1 MAFAPDPLLRFNSFE
16 FSTAIARKLGLP
28 IPLLA
33 SHIGANIKA
42 EGRSARATVDPYGN
56 SVAAAPGVLGGYTK
70 QMHDIFQWHI
80 IMAAKRASIPVK
92 GSSQVDTCNGVFGS
106 SLHLGE
112 TPLSDNT
119 KVTLQ
124 KLIPDFLVD
133 GRSFTD
139 IGPFNDPPN
148 RL

>member
-1 MAFAPDPLLRFNSFE
+1 
-16 FSTAIARKLGLP
+16 
-28 IPLLA
+28 
-33 SHIGANIKA
+33 
-42 EGRSARATVDPYGN
+42 
-56 SVAAAPGVLGGYTK
+56 
-70 QMHDIFQWHI
+70 
-80 IMAAKRASIPVK
+80 MAAKKAGIPLK
-92 GSSQVDTCNGVFGS
+92 GSSQMDTCNGVFGS

-119 KVTLQ
+119 KVTPQ

-148 RL
+148 RLIGRETLGEVKTLAR